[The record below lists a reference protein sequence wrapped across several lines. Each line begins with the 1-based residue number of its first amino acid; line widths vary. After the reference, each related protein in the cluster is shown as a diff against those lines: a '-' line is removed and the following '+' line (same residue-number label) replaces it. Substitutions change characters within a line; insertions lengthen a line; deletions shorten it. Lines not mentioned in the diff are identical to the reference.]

1 MKPAVVN
8 SSVTSS
14 FPKRKIFSP
23 TRKLTPVLVTSTTRM
38 RKNKG
43 DCGGRLFVGQ
53 IQTGKRATL
62 LRDNQTETDGANG
75 GEIPSLGY
83 SGAAFIADPPN
94 HNEGS
99 IAERRLK

>member
-1 MKPAVVN
+1 
-8 SSVTSS
+8 
-14 FPKRKIFSP
+14 
-23 TRKLTPVLVTSTTRM
+23 M

-43 DCGGRLFVGQ
+43 DCGGRLLVGQ

-62 LRDNQTETDGANG
+62 LRDNQTETDGTNR
-75 GEIPSLGY
+75 EETSLLGY

-94 HNEGS
+94 HNEGA